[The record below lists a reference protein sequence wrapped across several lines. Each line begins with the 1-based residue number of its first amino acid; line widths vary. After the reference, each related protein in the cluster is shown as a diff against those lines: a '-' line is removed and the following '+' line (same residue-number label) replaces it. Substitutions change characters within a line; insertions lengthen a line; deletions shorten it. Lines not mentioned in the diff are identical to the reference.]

1 MGRNY
6 CAIKDCHNYLNK
18 IGRFGKPVKLHNL
31 PKEPY
36 LRKAWMIA
44 ISRKD
49 FSPKRTFVCS
59 DHFPNGDG
67 RTWRHKVPSLFLPQK
82 KTKSVVKR
90 TSKNSCKNSADPG
103 LFVEHVQHDVGT
115 FHTYAKDTKASVSCT
130 GPSMLAVDQN
140 IQFKLSSVDESTIS
154 DRPEITIEDIQ
165 SSDTQIQFYTGLPDF
180 STFMALFDCLI
191 EHGADKIII
200 DNNLRTATGKR
211 KLRLVDEFLM
221 VMMRLRLGLL
231 LKDLEYRFRISA
243 SRISRIFSAWI
254 TFICKCLQSIN
265 QLSKSEVEQTRRIA
279 SARIHVERKMEQ
291 IKNFRILQGILPLS
305 LGHIVDEIFF
315 ICAALTNLLPPLVK
329 FIYSSE
335 SYTICSD
342 VSTSTE
348 QITFKSDTTS
358 LLF

>member
-140 IQFKLSSVDESTIS
+140 IQFKLSLVDESTIS

-243 SRISRIFSAWI
+243 SRISRNFSAWI
-254 TFICKCLQSIN
+254 TFTCKCLQSVN
-265 QLSKSEVEQTRRIA
+265 QLSKSEVEQTRRIT

-291 IKNFRILQGILPLS
+291 IKNFRYLQGILPLS
-305 LGHIVDEIFF
+305 LGHIVDEFFF
-315 ICAALTNLLPPLVK
+315 ICAALTNLLPPLV
-329 FIYSSE
+329 
-335 SYTICSD
+335 
-342 VSTSTE
+342 
-348 QITFKSDTTS
+348 
-358 LLF
+358 